1 MTSNKAFVP
10 LWEVSRIE
18 PIDDPLTIP
27 GLLPAA
33 LAWRLSIP
41 VRHPLGAADR
51 LPAIHP

>member
-10 LWEVSRIE
+10 LWEVSRID
-18 PIDDPLTIP
+18 IRSTIP

-41 VRHPLGAADR
+41 VRLPVGAADR